1 MTANAGKCAGSPLR
15 KRSLW
20 VGPCACPVRCLGEV
34 ESCAKNLYRSRRGA
48 GGAFT
53 APNPSIRRP
62 STSSGQAL
70 RRRLGVRS
78 VGGLRGFAGRGRYEG
93 ALPHSE
99 QARLRAVS
107 RESRDVIR
115 LPDGVAGSEARR
127 KGPGPIRRAPRRHL
141 PGMFAGPDL
150 GIAHAYVVSEF
161 PSLPVA
167 CSFLAHAL
175 AVKIVRARIHRSS
188 AYLPIGVRSHTLQ
201 VSYIPRA
208 RTGRRPLL
216 AAGVALPCSR
226 RSSKSVVPPDPY
238 SKQP

>member
-1 MTANAGKCAGSPLR
+1 MRRFSPAKTQSLGRPLRLSGPLSGRGGIVREKPVPAPPRRGRRIYRPEPFGTPPFDKFRAGSSAAAR
-15 KRSLW
+15 
-20 VGPCACPVRCLGEV
+20 GE
-34 ESCAKNLYRSRRGA
+34 ERWRASRLRGA
-48 GGAFT
+48 R
-53 APNPSIRRP
+53 SIRR
-62 STSSGQAL
+62 
-70 RRRLGVRS
+70 RS
-78 VGGLRGFAGRGRYEG
+78 
-93 ALPHSE
+93 LPHSE

-127 KGPGPIRRAPRRHL
+127 KGPGLVRRAPRRHL

-208 RTGRRPLL
+208 RAGRRPLL